1 MGEPSIPYPDF
12 AISIDYI
19 ASTAAPLPHQLPR
32 PARAREPAGSYRADG
47 SSMARLMALAM
58 AW

>member
-1 MGEPSIPYPDF
+1 MLKV
-12 AISIDYI
+12 IDKCENRPP
-19 ASTAAPLPHQLPR
+19 ASSRAVPL
-32 PARAREPAGSYRADG
+32 GGCYRADG